1 MISKMIGGGLKSVS
15 KDMGE
20 NKQLFMFVM
29 GILVLLL
36 KTYMVQWAY
45 NKIWPKLVVNSGQD
59 ASRFVPLNFHEAF
72 LVVILFSFL

>member
-20 NKQLFMFVM
+20 NKQLFMFAM

-59 ASRFVPLNFHEAF
+59 PSQFTPLNFYEAF

>member
-1 MISKMIGGGLKSVS
+1 MIGGGLKSVS
-15 KDMGE
+15 KDMGG
-20 NKQLFMFVM
+20 NKQLFMFAM
-29 GILVLLL
+29 GMLILLL

-59 ASRFVPLNFHEAF
+59 PSRFTPLNFYEAF